1 MNIEELLLN
10 CVEKE
15 VKDGAEK
22 ASERVQKS
30 LAHISDRE
38 IPFMIAIMEKYWL
51 EGKMADLIKTMT
63 DTEITVRKEHE

>member
-38 IPFMIAIMEKYWL
+38 IPFMIAIMEKTAEQLRDKYWL
-51 EGKMADLIKTMT
+51 EGKMAD
-63 DTEITVRKEHE
+63 